1 MTNEHPPTRSQRR
14 GHPTLTGSVALG
26 IALVLAGCGSD
37 KTALPADA
45 PTNPAFTVNEF
56 TIKLSQPIL
65 GGVPVNITV
74 SNFGGEEH
82 EVVIVKASAI
92 SNLPTKPDGSVDEEK
107 ISPSA
112 KMGEIA
118 QVYPN
123 KSKSAVFT
131 LAAGSYVAFCNLV
144 DKMGAGSMMGS
155 GSMMGGT
162 NASPMPTGGH
172 VHFARGMYLLF
183 TVTPTP

>member
-1 MTNEHPPTRSQRR
+1 MTSEHPPTQSQRR
-14 GHPTLTGSVALG
+14 GHPTLSRSVVAG

-37 KTALPADA
+37 KIASSAA
-45 PTNPAFTVNEF
+45 PTNPMFTVNEF

-65 GGVPVNITV
+65 EGAPVKITV
-74 SNFGGEEH
+74 NNIGGEEH

-92 SNLPTKPDGSVDEEK
+92 SDLPTKPDGSVDEEK
-107 ISPSA
+107 IPPSA

-123 KSKSAVFT
+123 KSKSADFT
-131 LAAGSYVAFCNLV
+131 LAAGSYVAFCNLI
-144 DKMGAGSMMGS
+144 DQMGAGSMMDS

-162 NASPMPTGGH
+162 NASAMPKTGH

-183 TVTPTP
+183 TVTPPP

>member
-1 MTNEHPPTRSQRR
+1 MNSDHLPTRSQRH
-14 GHPTLTGSVALG
+14 GQPTLSRSVALG
-26 IALVLAGCGSD
+26 IALVLAGCGSA
-37 KTALPADA
+37 KIASPSAA
-45 PTNPAFTVNEF
+45 PTNPMFTVNEF

-65 GGVPVNITV
+65 EGAPVKITV
-74 SNFGGEEH
+74 NNIGGEEH

-92 SNLPTKPDGSVDEEK
+92 SDLPTKPDGSVDEEK
-107 ISPSA
+107 IPPSA

-123 KSKSAVFT
+123 KSKSADFT
-131 LAAGSYVAFCNLV
+131 LAAGSYVAFCNLI
-144 DKMGAGSMMGS
+144 DQMGAGSMMDS

-162 NASPMPTGGH
+162 NASAMPKTGH

-183 TVTPTP
+183 TVTPPP